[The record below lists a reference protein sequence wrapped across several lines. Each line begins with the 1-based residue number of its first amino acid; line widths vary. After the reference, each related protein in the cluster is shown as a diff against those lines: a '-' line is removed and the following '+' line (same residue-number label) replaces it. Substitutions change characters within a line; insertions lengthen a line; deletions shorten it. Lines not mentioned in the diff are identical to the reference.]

1 MKALTICQPYPRLI
15 MIGEKHVENRTWSTS
30 YRGPL
35 AIHAGKSR
43 LWLTGDDEAA
53 AAAAGDPLVFGAVVA
68 IAQLEACQQAS
79 TIHAGL
85 LDKRFPQL
93 CDRAHCF
100 GPVCWVLTNIRR
112 LAMPL
117 PWRGSQGLFEIPD
130 EVLGTVDLVAPR

>member
-15 MIGEKHVENRTWSTS
+15 MIGEKHVENRTWSTN

-53 AAAAGDPLVFGAVVA
+53 AAAAGDTLAFGAVVA

-85 LDKRFPQL
+85 LDQRFPQL
-93 CDRAHCF
+93 RNRAHCL
-100 GPVCWVLTNIRR
+100 GPVCWVLTNVRR
-112 LAMPL
+112 LATPL

-130 EVLGTVDLVAPR
+130 EALGSINVEAAR